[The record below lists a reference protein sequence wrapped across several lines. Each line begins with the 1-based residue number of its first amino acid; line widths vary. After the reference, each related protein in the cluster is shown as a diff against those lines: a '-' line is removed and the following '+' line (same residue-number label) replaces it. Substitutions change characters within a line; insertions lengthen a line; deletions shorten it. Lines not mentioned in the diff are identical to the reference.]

1 MFFPEVNEVV
11 AQIIHN
17 LFYLGGNFFTPL
29 FRTICYL
36 GDYGI
41 FPILFGLIL
50 LIFRKTRR
58 IGFGVMIAVLIGF
71 LLTNLLLKN
80 IIQEPR
86 PFTNQNTFYYQY
98 WLDTGSLME
107 SGHSFPS
114 GHTTSAASLAFGFFL
129 LSKNKKYSWLILLF
143 PILMG
148 TSRIYFSVHYFCDV
162 VGGLFVGLIAGSMAL
177 FLFSLLKRT
186 NFGRKFF
193 RLDLS
198 L

>member
-1 MFFPEVNEVV
+1 MFFPEINEIVER
-11 AQIIHN
+11 AIHQ
-17 LFYLGGNFFTPL
+17 LFYSCGDFLTPL
-29 FRTICYL
+29 FRAICYL

-50 LIFRKTRR
+50 LFFRQTRR
-58 IGFGVMIAVLIGF
+58 IGFGVLIAVLIGF

-80 IIQEPR
+80 IIREAR
-86 PFTNQNTFYYQY
+86 PFIDQSSFYYQY

-114 GHTTSAASLAFGFFL
+114 GHTTSAASFAFGFFL
-129 LSKNKKYSWLILLF
+129 LSKNKKYTRLILIF

-148 TSRIYFSVHYFCDV
+148 VARIYFSVHYFCDV
-162 VGGLFVGLIAGSMAL
+162 VGGLLVGLIAGLIAL
-177 FLFSLLKRT
+177 ILFNVFKRT

-198 L
+198 I